1 MKITHVDHFVLTVAS
16 ISRTRGFYE
25 RILGMR
31 AETFADQRTAL
42 HFGDQ
47 KINLHEAGREF
58 DPRAKAPTP
67 GSADFCLIS
76 AEPIGVVVR
85 HLESLGVP
93 IELGPVERTGARS
106 AALGPMMSVY
116 IRDPDGNLVEISA
129 YPETAPPGR

>member
-85 HLESLGVP
+85 HLESLGGP

>member
-16 ISRTRGFYE
+16 ISRTCEFYG
-25 RILGMR
+25 RALGMR
-31 AETFADQRTAL
+31 VETFGDQRTAL

-58 DPRAKAPTP
+58 DPRAKVPTP

-76 AEPIGVVVR
+76 AEPIGAVVK
-85 HLESLGVP
+85 HLASLGVP

>member
-16 ISRTRGFYE
+16 ISRTCEFYG
-25 RILGMR
+25 RVLNMR
-31 AETFADQRTAL
+31 AETFGDQRTAL

-58 DPRAKAPTP
+58 DPRAKVPTP

-76 AEPIGVVVR
+76 AEPIDQVVK

-93 IELGPVERTGARS
+93 VVKGPVERTGAQS
-106 AALGPMMSVY
+106 AALGPMRSVY
-116 IRDPDGNLVEISA
+116 IRDPDGNLVEISEYA
-129 YPETAPPGR
+129 ETAPPAR

>member
-16 ISRTRGFYE
+16 ISRTCEFYG
-25 RILGMR
+25 RVLNMR
-31 AETFADQRTAL
+31 AETFAAGRTAL

-58 DPRAKAPTP
+58 DPRAKVPTP

-76 AEPIGVVVR
+76 AEPIEAVVK
-85 HLESLGVP
+85 HLASLGVP

-106 AALGPMMSVY
+106 AALGPMTPVY

>member
-16 ISRTRGFYE
+16 ISRTCEFYE
-25 RILGMR
+25 RVLGMR
-31 AETFADQRTAL
+31 AETFAEGRTAL

-58 DPRAKAPTP
+58 DPRAKRPAP

-76 AEPIGVVVR
+76 AEPIAALVK
-85 HLESLGVP
+85 HLEGLGGP

-106 AALGPMMSVY
+106 AALGPMTSIY
-116 IRDPDGNLVEISA
+116 IRDPDGNLVEISS
-129 YPETAPPGR
+129 YGRA

>member
-16 ISRTRGFYE
+16 ISRTCEFYG
-25 RILGMR
+25 RALGMR
-31 AETFADQRTAL
+31 AETFAAGRTAL

-58 DPRAKAPTP
+58 DPRAKVPTP

-76 AEPIGVVVR
+76 AEPIEAVVK